1 MMPESRVSRRPRDGE
16 PVRSGYP
23 VRKRAGQTG
32 RSAAVR
38 FEEEWSDAVRS
49 GTAKIGLDESPT
61 RMAASTR
68 SEPELDALGRVA
80 QDAERSA
87 VDLDDVA
94 RLERE

>member
-1 MMPESRVSRRPRDGE
+1 MGNRY
-16 PVRSGYP
+16 VRATRTKKGRADWSERGGSFRGGV
-23 VRKRAGQTG
+23 VRCGAKRH
-32 RSAAVR
+32 R
-38 FEEEWSDAVRS
+38 E
-49 GTAKIGLDESPT
+49 IGVDESPT

>member
-1 MMPESRVSRRPRDGE
+1 M
-16 PVRSGYP
+16 
-23 VRKRAGQTG
+23 G

-38 FEEEWSDAVRS
+38 FEEERSDAVRTGNGRSAQAGVPRRMTAS
-49 GTAKIGLDESPT
+49 G
-61 RMAASTR
+61 R
-68 SEPELDALGRVA
+68 SEPDLDALGRVA